1 MHTADAVERRLST
14 RHKTQGFPKN
24 VVRLL
29 QFTDLAGQ
37 THDRLLWCFARLY
50 AADFS
55 FCNPFRS
62 PPVVYCLALDTQ
74 LSARR
79 AYPDFFRHFQNVCL
93 VFCIVFLSHLQHPFS
108 YYYSTLGV
116 RFYCI
121 TPETPSQEEK
131 TDSETEQA
139 DTIVV
144 YFSATGHT
152 EPLAGYAAEY
162 LNADIYEIIP
172 ETPYTDADLNYNDSS
187 SRSSKE
193 QNDDSA
199 RPAISGELPELSGYD
214 TIIIGHPIWWGQA
227 PKIIYTFLESY
238 DLSGKTLTTF
248 CTSASSGLG
257 SSAENLKKAVQGTD
271 NVWHESR
278 RFSIGADRDEV
289 TSWLQQ
295 IGLTGTQKEMTAMT
309 MYINDMPVDVDWDEN
324 VTVEELR
331 NEAAAG
337 DISID
342 MSMYGG
348 WEQVGSLGKSYT
360 RNDTHFTAECG
371 DIVLYSGNQI
381 VVFYGSNSWDYTHLG
396 KIKLSEDEVQKLFG
410 NEDVT
415 LKLTAE

>member
-1 MHTADAVERRLST
+1 MIS
-14 RHKTQGFPKN
+14 KTYRKAGGI
-24 VVRLL
+24 LL
-29 QFTDLAGQ
+29 L
-37 THDRLLWCFARLY
+37 
-50 AADFS
+50 
-55 FCNPFRS
+55 
-62 PPVVYCLALDTQ
+62 VLALALMVLSGCAKSTPETGTAETSKTAETEASTQ
-74 LSARR
+74 AKTEPEETLS
-79 AYPDFFRHFQNVCL
+79 
-93 VFCIVFLSHLQHPFS
+93 
-108 YYYSTLGV
+108 
-116 RFYCI
+116 
-121 TPETPSQEEK
+121 ETPSQEEK

-139 DTIVV
+139 NTIVV

-271 NVWHESR
+271 NVWLESH

-289 TSWLQQ
+289 ISWLQQ
-295 IGLTGTQKEMTAMT
+295 IGLTGTQKEMAAMT

-324 VTVEELR
+324 ATVEELR

-337 DISID
+337 DITID

-396 KIKLSEDEVQKLFG
+396 KIKLSDDEVQKLFG